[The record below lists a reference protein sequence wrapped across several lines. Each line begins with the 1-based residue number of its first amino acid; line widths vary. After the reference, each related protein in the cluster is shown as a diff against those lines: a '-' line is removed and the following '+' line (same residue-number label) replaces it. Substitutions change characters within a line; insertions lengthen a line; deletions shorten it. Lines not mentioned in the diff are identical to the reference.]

1 MWPAMAE
8 GRSACCE
15 MLEGSALS
23 CSVQLRDI
31 CVLQMEPGSYMT
43 AGIRAWAAAGGKLA

>member
-15 MLEGSALS
+15 ALEGVCIVELCAATA
-23 CSVQLRDI
+23 CKTSVCDDRSP
-31 CVLQMEPGSYMT
+31 VVH
-43 AGIRAWAAAGGKLA
+43 